1 VAAAVLG
8 SGIASLDAT
17 VVNIAL
23 PSLGMDLHAG
33 FDGLQWTI
41 SSYTLTL
48 ASLILLGGSLG
59 DRFGRR
65 RIFVIGTLWF
75 AAASALCALA
85 PSIEFL
91 VAARALQGIG
101 GALLTP
107 GSLAMIQAS
116 FVEGDRGKAIGAWSG
131 LGGIATAI
139 GPFVGGYLVA
149 GPGWRWVFLI
159 NLPVALVVVLLAQRH
174 VPESRDPHAA
184 PHLDVLGAAL
194 GAIGL
199 GAITYGLIAAGS
211 GWSAVPIAALV
222 LGVLALVAFGINE
235 RRSRTPM
242 VPPDIF
248 ANPQFTAANVETFI
262 VYAALSGLFFFLVV
276 DLQVVAG
283 FSPLLAGA
291 ALLPATAV
299 MLVLSSRMG
308 ALSDRIGPR
317 LPMSAG
323 PIIAALGVLLLLRV
337 GPGTSYFLDVLPA
350 VAIFGLGL
358 AVLVAP
364 LTTTVLAAAP
374 AEHAGVASGINNAVA
389 RAAGLLAVAM
399 LPLVAGISGD
409 DYEHPEAF
417 ASGFRIALLV
427 CVALLFA
434 GGLLAAVTIRNPR
447 PAEPIRAPVRRQ
459 FCAVD
464 GLPLQPH
471 GPRAGG

>member
-1 VAAAVLG
+1 
-8 SGIASLDAT
+8 
-17 VVNIAL
+17 
-23 PSLGMDLHAG
+23 
-33 FDGLQWTI
+33 
-41 SSYTLTL
+41 
-48 ASLILLGGSLG
+48 
-59 DRFGRR
+59 
-65 RIFVIGTLWF
+65 
-75 AAASALCALA
+75 
-85 PSIEFL
+85 
-91 VAARALQGIG
+91 
-101 GALLTP
+101 
-107 GSLAMIQAS
+107 
-116 FVEGDRGKAIGAWSG
+116 
-131 LGGIATAI
+131 
-139 GPFVGGYLVA
+139 
-149 GPGWRWVFLI
+149 
-159 NLPVALVVVLLAQRH
+159 
-174 VPESRDPHAA
+174 
-184 PHLDVLGAAL
+184 
-194 GAIGL
+194 
-199 GAITYGLIAAGS
+199 
-211 GWSAVPIAALV
+211 VPIAALV